1 MKKNLRQLIAVTLS
15 TVAVFSTLA
24 GCGSKTAQSN
34 SDGKIQIE
42 FLQYKPEAKGTFDK
56 LIAKF
61 EAENPNIKVVQTNTP
76 DTATVLRTRVAKK
89 DVPDV
94 VAVGADTTFADVS
107 KAGVFEDLSNS
118 SQIKNIQPA
127 YVQMVKDVAESD
139 KVYAI
144 PYAANGVGVIYNK
157 KMFTELGL
165 TVPKT
170 WDEFLA
176 VADKI
181 KAAGKVPFYLTL
193 KDAWTTLPP
202 VNVLVGNTQGD
213 TFFADRAAGKTT
225 FKEKYK
231 EAADKYLKLTEYGQ
245 SDIFGKTYSDGNVA
259 FAKGESVMYL
269 QGIWALAEIKK
280 ANPDV
285 DLGVFPLPA
294 TNDPSKTKVVS
305 GVDLLLSLSKTSKH
319 PEEAKKFIDFL
330 LKEETAKTYINE
342 QKCFSA
348 ITGITQ
354 EDSALSGLK
363 ESFEKGALVDFPD
376 HRIPPALSIDRE
388 LQTLVKSKDVDKFL
402 TNLDQQWD
410 SLQSR
415 KK

>member
-1 MKKNLRQLIAVTLS
+1 MLSKKLLS
-15 TVAVFSTLA
+15 FVLTGIMAASLFA
-24 GCGSKTAQSN
+24 GCSSKTAQSK
-34 SDGKIQIE
+34 SDGKVQIE
-42 FLQYKPEAKGTFDK
+42 FLQSKTEAKGTFDK

-61 EAENPNIKVVQTNTP
+61 EEENPNIKITQTNTP
-76 DTATVLRTRVAKK
+76 DSSTVLRTRVAKK

-118 SQIKNIQPA
+118 PQLKNIQPA
-127 YVQMVKDVAESD
+127 YVQMVKDVAGTD

-144 PYAANGVGVIYNK
+144 PYAANGAGVIYNK
-157 KMFTELGL
+157 KMFAELGL

-170 WDEFLA
+170 WDEFIA

-181 KAAGKVPFYLTL
+181 KAAGKIPFYLTL
-193 KDAWTTLPP
+193 KDSWTTLPP
-202 VNVLVGNTQGD
+202 FNIFVGNTQGD
-213 TFFADRAAGKTT
+213 NFFADRAEGKTT
-225 FKEKYK
+225 FKENYK
-231 EAADKYLKLTEYGQ
+231 EAVDKYLKLTEYGQ

-259 FAKGESVMYL
+259 FGKGESVMYL

-280 ANPDV
+280 ANPDI
-285 DLGVFPLPA
+285 DLGVFPLPV

-319 PEEAKKFIDFL
+319 PEEAKKFINFL

-388 LQTLVKSKDVDKFL
+388 LQALVKSKDVDKFL
-402 TNLDQQWD
+402 TNLDKQWD
-410 SLQSR
+410 SLKSR